1 MAVIKIVGAIV
12 MLVVMGICTF
22 SFGAPGFVI
31 ALILSI
37 FASWSISKREKEAI
51 ERQRHDELMQAMKN
65 QSGE

>member
-37 FASWSISKREKEAI
+37 FVSWSISKREK
-51 ERQRHDELMQAMKN
+51 R
-65 QSGE
+65 GY